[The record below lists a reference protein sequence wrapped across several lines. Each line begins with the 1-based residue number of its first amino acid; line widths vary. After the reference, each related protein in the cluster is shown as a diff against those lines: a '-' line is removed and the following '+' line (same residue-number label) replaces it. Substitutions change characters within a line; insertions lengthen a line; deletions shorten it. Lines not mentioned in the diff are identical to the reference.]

1 MIVIG
6 IDASTTCTGYSVFEN
21 NQLIDYGCIRPEGA
35 NWRERLV
42 NEGPALKALFEKYS
56 PSQIYME
63 NVPLM
68 GRQMETLVILGAV
81 QGFILGLATSL
92 HIPIDFILPSSW
104 RSKMGLYD
112 GTKSGMKKDAMK
124 EAAVKRTN
132 QMFGLSLNW
141 VKPKSKKNEDDVAE
155 AILIAYSQIK
165 LVSQ

>member
-42 NEGPALKALFEKYS
+42 NEGSALKALFEKYS

-124 EAAVKRTN
+124 EAAVKRAN